1 MVRAIDAQQVILQT
15 SMAEK
20 IQQIQQQNPDMQQ
33 RYFAL
38 QLSEEDRV
46 LREKVKQSDES
57 EKAIIREKEEHEGG
71 KKWKDQHNKDN
82 KADQELLVAEEGESS
97 DEGGHINIK
106 V

>member
-1 MVRAIDAQQVILQT
+1 MVRAIDAQQVILQS

-20 IQQIQQQNPDMQQ
+20 VQQIQQQNPDMQQ

-38 QLSEEDRV
+38 QLSEQDRI
-46 LREKVKQSDES
+46 LKEKVKQSEES
-57 EKAIIREKEEHEGG
+57 EKAAIKEKEDRESGRKRKEQHSQENSEHL
-71 KKWKDQHNKDN
+71 
-82 KADQELLVAEEGESS
+82 AAGEDSEFE

>member
-1 MVRAIDAQQVILQT
+1 MVRAIDAQQIILQ
-15 SMAEK
+15 SSIVEK

-38 QLSEEDRV
+38 HLSEQDRL
-46 LREKVKQSDES
+46 LREKVKQSEES
-57 EKAIIREKEEHEGG
+57 EKAAIKEKEERESGR
-71 KKWKDQHNKDN
+71 KRKEQHARENPEQI
-82 KADQELLVAEEGESS
+82 AASEERESE

>member
-1 MVRAIDAQQVILQT
+1 MVRAIDAQQVILQS

-20 IQQIQQQNPDMQQ
+20 VQQIQQQNPDMQQ

-38 QLSEEDRV
+38 HLSEQDRV
-46 LREKVKQSDES
+46 LKEKVKSAEES
-57 EKAIIREKEEHEGG
+57 EKAVIKEKEERPSGR
-71 KKWKDQHNKDN
+71 KSKDQHPEGNPEHQASGED
-82 KADQELLVAEEGESS
+82 GESE

>member
-1 MVRAIDAQQVILQT
+1 MVRAIDAQQVILQS
-15 SMAEK
+15 SMAER

-38 QLSEEDRV
+38 QLSEQDR
-46 LREKVKQSDES
+46 LSRDKVNQSDES
-57 EKAIIREKEEHEGG
+57 EKIAIKEKEG
-71 KKWKDQHNKDN
+71 KDSRHQGKNQPNNENH
-82 KADQELLVAEEGESS
+82 QLVTDEEGEPT